1 MYDETYKDA
10 LSRIEDQRP
19 GLRDLARKVLSW
31 ITYAERPLKTEE
43 LRHAIAV
50 DPEKD
55 DLDEGDLPDL
65 KVIIQVT
72 AGLVTVDE
80 ASGIIRLVHYTT
92 QGYFERIREQW
103 NPDAQKEIVSAC
115 LQYLQFQP
123 FQAGV
128 RLDEEEL
135 RKMLNDY
142 SLLDYAS
149 RFWGRHALTTTVQ
162 MHISETASSF
172 LQNNNLTSLAAEVSN
187 GFLYYKFQRVNA
199 RRPAMG
205 LHLTAMFGLSHLTKW
220 LYSQLDDESKL
231 LVNAKDPFKRTP
243 LSLAAENGHHAVVK
257 LLLETG
263 KVDPETNDWIGQT
276 PLLLAAKAGHKAVVK
291 LLLGTGKV
299 NFITSRLWG
308 QNPLSEA
315 AENGHEAVVKLL
327 LETDKVDPDPGLTGR
342 DVQYALSL
350 AAKRGHK
357 AVVKIL
363 LETGM
368 VDT

>member
-1 MYDETYKDA
+1 MYDKTYKDA

-43 LRHAIAV
+43 LRHAIGV
-50 DPEKD
+50 DPEKN

-80 ASGIIRLVHYTT
+80 ASGIIRLVHYTA

-115 LQYLQFQP
+115 LKYLQFQP

-128 RLDEEEL
+128 RMDEEKL
-135 RKMLNDY
+135 QKMLNDY

-172 LQNNNLTSLAAEVSN
+172 LQNNNLTSLAAEVSDD
-187 GFLYYKFQRVNA
+187 LYKFYEFTRLEA
-199 RRPAMG
+199 RAPVMG
-205 LHLTAMFGLSHLTKW
+205 MHLTAMFGLSHLTKW
-220 LYSQLDDESKL
+220 LYSQLDGESRL
-231 LVNAKDPFKRTP
+231 LVDAKDPFNRTP
-243 LSLAAENGHHAVVK
+243 LSLAAENGHHDVVK

-263 KVDPETNDWIGQT
+263 NVDPETKNWIG
-276 PLLLAAKAGHKAVVK
+276 
-291 LLLGTGKV
+291 
-299 NFITSRLWG
+299 
-308 QNPLSEA
+308 
-315 AENGHEAVVKLL
+315 
-327 LETDKVDPDPGLTGR
+327 
-342 DVQYALSL
+342 
-350 AAKRGHK
+350 
-357 AVVKIL
+357 
-363 LETGM
+363 
-368 VDT
+368 